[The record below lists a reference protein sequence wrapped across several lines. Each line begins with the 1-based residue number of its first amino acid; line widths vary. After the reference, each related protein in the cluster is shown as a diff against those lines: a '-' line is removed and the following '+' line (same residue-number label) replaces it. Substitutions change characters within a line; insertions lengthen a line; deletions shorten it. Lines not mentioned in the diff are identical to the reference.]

1 MQSLFEV
8 SERDCFFAFLSLF
21 FRFFCRISFA
31 FFAMIFLRAKKVRGT
46 GEYEGRIGM
55 KVKKSKKQW
64 LTLLG
69 MIGLL
74 LAGCSKAKEKGP
86 AEEIQVPEDT
96 LLGYTYSEVYTP
108 YQLRTCDI
116 DVEIVQA
123 ESEEVMVTKILA
135 GDSDYDFMMLS
146 SESTLGKDIL
156 RTGAYCPLN
165 DIPEVSGLLDRYHGY
180 LKDAA
185 TAENGDI
192 WMIPCGVDIPLLV
205 YREEL
210 CEEYGLDF
218 TEMTYAEFM
227 DKVGMLPKD
236 GEHTF
241 SVPYYLM
248 TGDILDKFARVY
260 GYDNMS
266 EQTEALLR
274 SYMERIRAY
283 DVPFNEGKW
292 WVLSSENRADHRLK
306 AELQNIVFD
315 MERSFNVVHL
325 GSKESYFQYG
335 GFRAIKT
342 PDLEEGVTC
351 PNTAMLD
358 FILINPKSEKLGLT
372 LQYVAE
378 LCEKLQKDTTNVFR
392 YMCQGEDFS
401 DDVLRQDI
409 YNIISEAEVR
419 FGYPYD
425 VIGQELWDYR
435 SGKQEFD
442 KMLEEIKRNL
452 KMYHNE

>member
-1 MQSLFEV
+1 
-8 SERDCFFAFLSLF
+8 
-21 FRFFCRISFA
+21 
-31 FFAMIFLRAKKVRGT
+31 
-46 GEYEGRIGM
+46 M
-55 KVKKSKKQW
+55 KVKKVTQRK
-64 LTLLG
+64 LAVVLILG
-69 MIGLL
+69 MLAML
-74 LAGCSKAKEKGP
+74 FAGCAGEKKKKD
-86 AEEIQVPEDT
+86 EDTIQVPEDT
-96 LLGYTYSEVYTP
+96 LLGYTYSEIYTP
-108 YQLRTCDI
+108 VQLRTCDI

-146 SESTLGKDIL
+146 SESSLGKDIM
-156 RTGAYCPLN
+156 RTGAYCSLN
-165 DIPEVSGLLDRYHGY
+165 NIPEVSGLLDRYHGY

-205 YREEL
+205 YREDL

-218 TEMTYAEFM
+218 SDMTYAEFI
-227 DKVGMLPKD
+227 DKVGKLPKD

-248 TGDILDKFARVY
+248 TGDITDKFERVY

-266 EQTEALLR
+266 KQAEALFR
-274 SYMERIRAY
+274 SYMERIRTY

-292 WVLSSENRADHRLK
+292 WVLSSEDSANHTLK
-306 AELQNIVFD
+306 AELQNIVFE
-315 MERSFNVVHL
+315 MERSFNVVRL

-342 PDLEEGVTC
+342 PDLEQGVTC
-351 PNTAMLD
+351 PNTVMMD
-358 FILINPKSEKLGLT
+358 FIIINPKSEKLGLT
-372 LQYVAE
+372 LRYVAE

-401 DDVLRQDI
+401 NDVLRQDI
-409 YNIISEAEVR
+409 YNIIAEAEVS

-442 KMLEEIKRNL
+442 KMLAEIKRNV